1 MYTYSIQIQHTRT
14 AYGTAY
20 SFSRSALTVL
30 WFDSRSLHMMRL
42 IGPVFWLHE
51 FGDLSREETLQMTE
65 NWSLLDRHAF
75 ARLCQAYGFG
85 IEQDYLAK
93 LLPKRQFYQG
103 DDLGEGVCQSLSVLN
118 QLQLGLRHVEIDIN
132 SGYYTGNLTRL
143 DEIHVCHSPVPLDV
157 ALVAEVDVALDRA
170 GVVDGWHAE
179 NLSCE
184 ATNVPFRTM
193 LLEVKGW
200 LDAH

>member
-1 MYTYSIQIQHTRT
+1 MYTYSIQIQHT

-75 ARLCQAYGFG
+75 ARL
-85 IEQDYLAK
+85 
-93 LLPKRQFYQG
+93 R
-103 DDLGEGVCQSLSVLN
+103 
-118 QLQLGLRHVEIDIN
+118 
-132 SGYYTGNLTRL
+132 
-143 DEIHVCHSPVPLDV
+143 
-157 ALVAEVDVALDRA
+157 
-170 GVVDGWHAE
+170 
-179 NLSCE
+179 
-184 ATNVPFRTM
+184 
-193 LLEVKGW
+193 
-200 LDAH
+200 